1 MIRRKTLKQILIALI
16 SGILILTSCR
26 QTQSATQTA
35 PTPVV
40 GSATITLS
48 PIPTATQPSLPTATP
63 TASITP
69 LPTIPTFTPTFDS
82 RTIVTVTPA
91 PPAVCPKENPE
102 IVADFSDPYIYGYD
116 EVLTYLNSGGSLAQ
130 LAAAFSDRDPDSSWG
145 RIRDLTGDGSSEIV
159 YRGLGGY
166 NILGCKNG
174 KYQSLFEFARDDF
187 RMDLED
193 ILDLNKNGI
202 PELIFYS
209 FIRHGFAEVYIIGWN
224 GNGFHSLIN
233 LGVDTTTGAVI
244 DSVSTAADYKI
255 MDTNADGLKE
265 IVVVDNAQEALPD
278 FSYYWRPLRNQTIT
292 LGWNDKNYV
301 DLKQGNYTPPQYRF
315 QAIQDGD
322 WQVRYGDYVAALSLY
337 QEAIFNE
344 QLEWW
349 SPERK
354 DYENYVYISQYE
366 GKPIVSPKLQFLI
379 LQNILAWPRTLTF
392 ASCSSISCKNM
403 KQMQSQSITPCKRNL
418 AMINMV
424 VPMLKWQPCSG
435 RHTSPHTEYTM
446 VAQQRSNTRSNI
458 PRF

>member
-1 MIRRKTLKQILIALI
+1 M
-16 SGILILTSCR
+16 
-26 QTQSATQTA
+26 
-35 PTPVV
+35 
-40 GSATITLS
+40 
-48 PIPTATQPSLPTATP
+48 
-63 TASITP
+63 
-69 LPTIPTFTPTFDS
+69 
-82 RTIVTVTPA
+82 
-91 PPAVCPKENPE
+91 
-102 IVADFSDPYIYGYD
+102 ADFSDPYIYGYD

-366 GKPIVSPKLQFLI
+366 GKPIVSPTPIPDTTEYPRLAAYAYFRIMLLHLVQEHEADAVTIYNTLQEKFGNDQYGRPYVEMATVFWEAYQSTHRIYDGCAAAIQYTVEHPEI
-379 LQNILAWPRTLTF
+379 LTPLGGGWYYG
-392 ASCSSISCKNM
+392 
-403 KQMQSQSITPCKRNL
+403 SQSHTY
-418 AMINMV
+418 
-424 VPMLKWQPCSG
+424 VPADVCPF
-435 RHTSPHTEYTM
+435 R
-446 VAQQRSNTRSNI
+446 
-458 PRF
+458 